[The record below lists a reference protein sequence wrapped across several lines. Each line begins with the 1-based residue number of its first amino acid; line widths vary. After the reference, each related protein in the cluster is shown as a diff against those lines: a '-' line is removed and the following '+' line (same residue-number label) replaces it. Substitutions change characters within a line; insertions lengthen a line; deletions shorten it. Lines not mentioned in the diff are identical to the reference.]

1 MAGDRLFDA
10 SSVIDVL
17 LGEEGTITHLFD
29 EYTLE
34 LTRYEAGN
42 ALWKIGAARDDLPD
56 DELREAT
63 ALLDRVSEEMVLAD
77 TTDGTRTMD
86 VALEEGLT
94 FYDASYL
101 AVAERESLALVTEDG
116 ALGEV
121 AAARGIATESV
132 RESE

>member
-42 ALWKIGAARDDLPD
+42 ALWKIDAARDDLPD

-63 ALLDRVSEEMVLAD
+63 ALLDRVLEEMVLAD
-77 TTDGTRTMD
+77 TTDGTRTMG

-116 ALGEV
+116 ALGE
-121 AAARGIATESV
+121 AAAGRGIATESV